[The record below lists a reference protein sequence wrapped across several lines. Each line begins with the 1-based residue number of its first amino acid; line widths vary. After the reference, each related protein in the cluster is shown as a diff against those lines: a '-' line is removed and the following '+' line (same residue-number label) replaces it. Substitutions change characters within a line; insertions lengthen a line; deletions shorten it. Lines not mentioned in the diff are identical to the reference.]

1 MKSQLERIF
10 ERLTSWL
17 DSAARARAASELAHH
32 GYYQAASNLINGKKV
47 TEAN

>member
-32 GYYQAASNLINGKKV
+32 GYYQAASNLINSKKV